1 MLYIVIPVFN
11 RKNFTKECL
20 LSLKRGTNQNFKVI
34 VVDDGSTDGTAEML
48 REEFPEVEVLFGD
61 GNLFWTASVN
71 MGIKHAL
78 QQGAD
83 YVMTLNNDLEVA
95 EGYIENTY
103 KWMAQKPNAII
114 GALEMDAGTREP
126 AFGGEIVDF
135 KLNKVRHLL
144 HELPKEK
151 QVGLHAVSQLPGRGL
166 LIPRAVFEKIG
177 LLDQDRFP
185 HYVADYDFTHTALR
199 NGFELYVN
207 YDAKLYTYPEE
218 SGERQ
223 NRQSKSLANFYK
235 HLFDIKG
242 GGNLRDFTRF
252 TLKNCPTPYIPYYLA
267 NGYARRIFGYML
279 K

>member
-1 MLYIVIPVFN
+1 MIYLVIPVFN
-11 RKNFTKECL
+11 RKSFTRECL
-20 LSLKRGTNQNFKVI
+20 LSLKRGTNQNYKVI
-34 VVDDGSTDGTAEML
+34 VVDDGSTDGTADML
-48 REEFPEVEVLFGD
+48 REEFPEVETLFGD

-78 QQGAD
+78 QLGAD

-95 EGYIENTY
+95 GDYIENTY
-103 KWMAQKPNAII
+103 KWMAKKPDAIL

-144 HELPKEK
+144 QELPKEQ

-166 LIPRAVFEKIG
+166 LVPRAVFEKIG

-207 YDAKLYTYPEE
+207 YDARLYTYPEE
-218 SGERQ
+218 SGERK
-223 NRQSKSLANFYK
+223 NRQSKSLQNFYK

-252 TLKNCPTPYIPYYLA
+252 TFKNCPPPYIPYYLA

>member
-1 MLYIVIPVFN
+1 MIYLVIPVFN
-11 RKNFTKECL
+11 RKHFTKECL
-20 LSLKRGTNQNFKVI
+20 LSLKRGTNQNYKVI
-34 VVDDGSTDGTAEML
+34 VVDDGSTDGTADML

-71 MGIKHAL
+71 LGIKHAL
-78 QQGAD
+78 QAGAE

-95 EGYIENTY
+95 EDYIENTY
-103 KWMAQKPNAII
+103 KRMAEKPNAIL

-135 KLNKVRHLL
+135 KLNKVRYLL
-144 HELPKEK
+144 QELPKEQ

-177 LLDQDRFP
+177 LLDQERFP

-207 YDAKLYTYPEE
+207 YDARLYTYPEE
-218 SGERQ
+218 SGERK
-223 NRQSKSLANFYK
+223 NRQSKSLQNFYK

-252 TLKNCPTPYIPYYLA
+252 TLKNCPPPYIPYYLA

>member
-20 LSLKRGTNQNFKVI
+20 LSLQRGTNQNYKVI
-34 VVDDGSTDGTAEML
+34 VVDDGSTDGTADML
-48 REEFPEVEVLFGD
+48 REEFPETEVLFGD
-61 GNLFWTASVN
+61 GSLFWTASVN

-78 QQGAD
+78 QQGAE

-95 EGYIENTY
+95 EDYIENTY
-103 KWMAQKPNAII
+103 KWMAKKPNAVI

-144 HELPKEK
+144 QELPKE
-151 QVGLHAVSQLPGRGL
+151 QQAGLHAVSQLPGRGL

-218 SGERQ
+218 SGERK
-223 NRQSKSLANFYK
+223 NRQSKSLQNFYK

>member
-20 LSLKRGTNQNFKVI
+20 LSLQRGTNQNYKVI
-34 VVDDGSTDGTAEML
+34 VVDDGSTDGTADML
-48 REEFPEVEVLFGD
+48 REEFPEVEILFGD
-61 GNLFWTASVN
+61 GSLFWTASVN

-78 QQGAD
+78 QLGAD

-95 EGYIENTY
+95 EDYIENTY
-103 KWMAQKPNAII
+103 KWIAQKPQAVI

-144 HELPKEK
+144 QELPKEQ

-177 LLDQDRFP
+177 LLDQDQFP

-218 SGERQ
+218 SGERK
-223 NRQSKSLANFYK
+223 NRQSKSFNNFYK

-252 TLKNCPTPYIPYYLA
+252 TLKNCPPPYIPYYLA

>member
-1 MLYIVIPVFN
+1 MIYLVIPVFN
-11 RKNFTKECL
+11 RKHFTKECL
-20 LSLKRGTNQNFKVI
+20 LSLKRGTNQNYKVI
-34 VVDDGSTDGTAEML
+34 VVDDGSTDGTADML

-78 QQGAD
+78 QAGAE

-95 EGYIENTY
+95 EDYIENTY
-103 KWMAQKPNAII
+103 KRMAEKPNAIL

-144 HELPKEK
+144 QELPKEQ

-177 LLDQDRFP
+177 LLDQERFP

-207 YDAKLYTYPEE
+207 YDARLYTYPEE

-223 NRQSKSLANFYK
+223 NRQSKSLQNFYK

-252 TLKNCPTPYIPYYLA
+252 TLKNCPPPYIPYYLA

>member
-11 RKNFTKECL
+11 RKNFTRECL
-20 LSLKRGTNQNFKVI
+20 LSLKRGTNQKYKVI
-34 VVDDGSTDGTAEML
+34 VVDDGSTDGTADML
-48 REEFPEVEVLFGD
+48 REEFPEVEILFGD

-78 QQGAD
+78 QLGAE

-95 EGYIENTY
+95 EDYIENTY
-103 KWMAQKPNAII
+103 IWMAKKPAAVI

-135 KLNKVRHLL
+135 KRNKVRYLL
-144 HELPKEK
+144 EELPKEQ
-151 QVGLHAVSQLPGRGL
+151 QVGLHKVSQLPGRGL

-218 SGERQ
+218 SGERK
-223 NRQSKSLANFYK
+223 NRQSKSFNNFYK

-252 TLKNCPTPYIPYYLA
+252 TLKNCPPPYIPYYLA

>member
-20 LSLKRGTNQNFKVI
+20 LSLKRGTNQNYKII
-34 VVDDGSTDGTAEML
+34 VVDDGSTDGTADML

-78 QQGAD
+78 QLGAE

-95 EGYIENTY
+95 EDYIENTY
-103 KWMAQKPNAII
+103 KRMAEKPNAII

-144 HELPKEK
+144 QELPKEQ
-151 QVGLHAVSQLPGRGL
+151 QVGLHKVSQLPGRGL

-218 SGERQ
+218 SGERK
-223 NRQSKSLANFYK
+223 NRQSKSLNNFYK

-252 TLKNCPTPYIPYYLA
+252 TFKNCPPPYIPYYLA